1 MNILRHRKRR
11 RTETKA
17 RFKKYFSLRE
27 IFKKNKLE
35 CLQTFTMK
43 DCSVL
48 NIVEFQREKMS
59 ENVKKQLKVVHRA
72 DRGRIRHTTITRKEK
87 EGVALGWKLYISL
100 YISFY
105 FTKEY

>member
-1 MNILRHRKRR
+1 
-11 RTETKA
+11 
-17 RFKKYFSLRE
+17 
-27 IFKKNKLE
+27 
-35 CLQTFTMK
+35 MK

-59 ENVKKQLKVVHRA
+59 ENVKKQLKVVHR
-72 DRGRIRHTTITRKEK
+72 GRIRHTTITRKEM
-87 EGVALGWKLYISL
+87 EGVAYGAGSYISL

>member
-1 MNILRHRKRR
+1 
-11 RTETKA
+11 
-17 RFKKYFSLRE
+17 
-27 IFKKNKLE
+27 
-35 CLQTFTMK
+35 MK

-59 ENVKKQLKVVHRA
+59 ENVKKQLKVVHR
-72 DRGRIRHTTITRKEK
+72 GRIRHTTITRKEK
-87 EGVALGWKLYISL
+87 EGVAYGAVSYNNSL